1 VWDKHLKHI
10 LTREEEGER
19 ERKGEG
25 EIVIR
30 VSMLEKE
37 IVFLFTT
44 KTDLEGHNIVADSW
58 GGGFECFMLNL
69 CQLSVQP
76 FYV

>member
-1 VWDKHLKHI
+1 
-10 LTREEEGER
+10 
-19 ERKGEG
+19 
-25 EIVIR
+25 
-30 VSMLEKE
+30 MFEKE

-44 KTDLEGHNIVADSW
+44 KTDLEGHDIVADSW

-76 FYV
+76 FYVRWAVEDIDPHEDLKG